1 MLTERFVSERF
12 LVVLNRSLF
21 FFTKLGF
28 LTCVDSRE
36 VSMAIDCLQFYSKI
50 ILEMTCW
57 WLLVRKKCC
66 LCHFTFDD
74 HPVDSSKAAW
84 KHYQA
89 ISLVSI
95 NIEVK
100 VTSLHIEYQNW
111 ADMRL
116 LPVTL
121 FKSVSA
127 RIWFKLSS
135 NAME

>member
-1 MLTERFVSERF
+1 M
-12 LVVLNRSLF
+12 
-21 FFTKLGF
+21 
-28 LTCVDSRE
+28 
-36 VSMAIDCLQFYSKI
+36 
-50 ILEMTCW
+50 
-57 WLLVRKKCC
+57 
-66 LCHFTFDD
+66 
-74 HPVDSSKAAW
+74 
-84 KHYQA
+84 
-89 ISLVSI
+89 

-100 VTSLHIEYQNW
+100 VTSLHIENQKW